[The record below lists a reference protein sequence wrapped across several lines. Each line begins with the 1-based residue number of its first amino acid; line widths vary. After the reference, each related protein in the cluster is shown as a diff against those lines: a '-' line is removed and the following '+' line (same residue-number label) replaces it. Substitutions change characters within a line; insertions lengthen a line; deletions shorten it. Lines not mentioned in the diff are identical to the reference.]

1 MWGGYYENQS
11 ENDQYW
17 NSSEVMIYNSLT
29 QTWTSQRTTGE
40 VPSKC
45 SGAAATGQHSLSPS
59 DWLINDIVHLVIGD
73 VMYVVAGFHKV
84 VISTKQLREGRF
96 EVLDTDGSFSLSD
109 SDSEEE
115 GLGDIDSVEIS
126 NKIWSLDLNTFVWTR
141 LSPEGLS
148 QSE

>member
-1 MWGGYYENQS
+1 
-11 ENDQYW
+11 
-17 NSSEVMIYNSLT
+17 
-29 QTWTSQRTTGE
+29 
-40 VPSKC
+40 
-45 SGAAATGQHSLSPS
+45 
-59 DWLINDIVHLVIGD
+59 
-73 VMYVVAGFHKV
+73 MYVVAGFHKV

-96 EVLDTDGSFSLSD
+96 EVLDADGSFSLSD